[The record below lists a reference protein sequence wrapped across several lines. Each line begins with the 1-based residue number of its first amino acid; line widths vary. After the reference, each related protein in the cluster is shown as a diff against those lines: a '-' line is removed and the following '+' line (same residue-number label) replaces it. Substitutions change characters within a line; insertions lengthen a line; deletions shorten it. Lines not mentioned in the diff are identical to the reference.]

1 VARVPEG
8 WTFAQAASVPI
19 VFLTA
24 YYALTDLGAVEAGE
38 SVLVHA
44 AAGGVGM
51 AAVQLAR
58 HLGAEVFGTA
68 SPAKWDTLRAL
79 GLDDDRIASSRDTH
93 FEAAFLAATGG
104 RGVDVVLD
112 SLAGEFVDASL
123 RLLPGGGRFLEMGK
137 TDVRDPEA
145 VAAEHDGVTYRAFD
159 LWEAGPERI
168 GEMLSDLVA
177 LFESGALTPLPVT
190 CWDVRKAPEAFR
202 YLSQARHVG
211 KVVLTVPAPLDP
223 EGTVLITGGT
233 GGLGALVAR
242 HLVTERGVQRL
253 LLASRRGLDA
263 PGATELVAELH
274 DLGASEVEVAAL
286 DVADRDQLAAL
297 LADRELTAVIHT
309 AGVLDDG
316 VVSSLTPE
324 RLSTVLR
331 PKADA
336 VAHLDGLTRHL
347 DLSAFVVFSSVAGTF
362 GSAGQ
367 GNYGAANAYLDAF
380 AAERRA
386 AGLPGVSLAWGAWA
400 PGAGM
405 TADLSEADLR
415 RMARGGMRPLSA
427 AQGLGLLDVA
437 AFGEVAGR
445 GALFLPVGLDLPTLR
460 AHAEA
465 VPPLLRGLV
474 RAPARRAAEA
484 AAAAD
489 ADQRDLG
496 ARLAELAP
504 ADREQYL
511 VDLVCAQAAA
521 TLGHASADEIEPDQ
535 AFKELGFDS
544 LTAVE
549 LRNRLNAATRLR
561 LPATLVFDHPTPT
574 NLAALLLTEITVP
587 EPSGGATGG
596 GTGGAAPG
604 AAVTAAPL
612 LRELDRLEAAL
623 AAAAVGGDDHAAI
636 TSRLLGLAAAW
647 QDAARQDGAGQ
658 AGAVRGGAQQDDRT
672 GKGDGAGHGN
682 GTGSANSGAALAD
695 ADDGEL
701 DSVATA
707 DELFDLIDKELGM
720 S

>member
-1 VARVPEG
+1 
-8 WTFAQAASVPI
+8 
-19 VFLTA
+19 
-24 YYALTDLGAVEAGE
+24 
-38 SVLVHA
+38 
-44 AAGGVGM
+44 
-51 AAVQLAR
+51 
-58 HLGAEVFGTA
+58 
-68 SPAKWDTLRAL
+68 
-79 GLDDDRIASSRDTH
+79 
-93 FEAAFLAATGG
+93 
-104 RGVDVVLD
+104 VVLD

-123 RLLPGGGRFLEMGK
+123 RLLPDGGRFLEMGK

-145 VAAEHDGVTYRAFD
+145 VAAEHEGVVYRAFD
-159 LWEAGPERI
+159 LWDAGPDRI

-177 LFESGALTPLPVT
+177 LFESGVLTPLPVT
-190 CWDVRKAPEAFR
+190 CWDVRRAPEAFR
-202 YLSQARHVG
+202 FLSQARHVG
-211 KVVLTVPAPLDP
+211 KVVLTVPAPFDP
-223 EGTVLITGGT
+223 DGTVLITGGT

-242 HLVTERGVQRL
+242 HLVTEHGVRRL
-253 LLASRRGLDA
+253 LLVSRRGLDA
-263 PGATELVAELH
+263 PGAAALVSELRE
-274 DLGASEVEVAAL
+274 LGAAEVEVAAL
-286 DVADRDQLAAL
+286 DVADRDRLAAL
-297 LADRELTAVIHT
+297 LDGTGRSLTAVIHT

-316 VVSSLTPE
+316 VVSSLSPE
-324 RLSTVLR
+324 RLATVLR

-336 VAHLDGLTRHL
+336 VTHLHELTRHL

-367 GNYGAANAYLDAF
+367 ANYGAANAYLDAF
-380 AAERRA
+380 AAERHA
-386 AGLPGVSLAWGAWA
+386 AGLPAVSLAWGAWA

-427 AQGLGLLDVA
+427 ESGLGLLDVA
-437 AFGEVAGR
+437 AFGVAAGQR
-445 GALFLPVGLDLPTLR
+445 ALFLPVGLDLQTLR
-460 AHAEA
+460 AHADA

-474 RAPARRAAEA
+474 RAPARKAAEA
-484 AAAAD
+484 AAAAG
-489 ADQRDLG
+489 AEQRDLG
-496 ARLAELAP
+496 SRLAELAP

-574 NLAALLLTEITVP
+574 ILAGLLLSEIAVP
-587 EPSGGATGG
+587 EPSGGPSGAT
-596 GTGGAAPG
+596 APAPG

-612 LRELDRLEAAL
+612 LLELDRLEAAL

-636 TSRLLGLAAAW
+636 TSRLLGLTAKW
-647 QDAARQDGAGQ
+647 QDAARQDGA
-658 AGAVRGGAQQDDRT
+658 RQDRA
-672 GKGDGAGHGN
+672 GKGDGAGHDN